1 MKISTGLVVVVV
13 VCGCGGKTPRV
24 YRRHDM
30 VWCGGCYLLLVYLPS
45 SVPSIYVIWCTSA
58 EIIYQDKKDGGGG
71 MEGGDHMHGLTF
83 RHFHN

>member
-58 EIIYQDKKDGGGG
+58 EIIYQDKKDGGG